1 MSTANAGD
9 LVRIHY
15 TAMTAGGGVFETSAK
30 RNPLEFIAGGD
41 AVIQGVSDAVIG
53 MQVGE
58 SKKVTITPED
68 GFGLRDPSLEQIVPR
83 TFLPEGLSEGDQTT
97 ANFGD
102 EELDVWVQRLD
113 RDDAVVD
120 ANHPLAGETLVYEIE
135 LVSFEPAE

>member
-1 MSTANAGD
+1 MAVARDGD

-15 TAMTAGGGVFETSAK
+15 TAMTAEGGVFETSAK
-30 RNPLEFIAGGD
+30 RDPLHFIAGSD
-41 AVIQGVSDAVIG
+41 EVIRGISQAVIG
-53 MQVGE
+53 MREGE
-58 SKKVTITPED
+58 TRKVTIPPEE

-83 TFLPEGLSEGDQTT
+83 SVLPEGLNEGDQTT
-97 ANFGD
+97 ASFGD

-135 LVSFEPAE
+135 LVNIEPAE